1 MRLAALALTSALG
14 IAVVVGSAQAT
25 PLAPALD
32 APNANIVAPH
42 ANIVQVKMAGR
53 CRPGYHPVPGYF
65 SYWRSGSIWVPGHCA
80 PNGFGFYGGGYPY

>member
-25 PLAPALD
+25 PLAPALN
-32 APNANIVAPH
+32 APNANIVQ
-42 ANIVQVKMAGR
+42 VQVAGG

-65 SYWRSGSIWVPGHCA
+65 SYWRGGSIWVPGHCA